1 MDKKFYDIFG
11 NICIFILIATPFVLM
26 YCIGYTY
33 NFNNKQEF
41 INYCKLYKNIKII
54 DNSYVK
60 KNYVVRRNFIYFIH
74 KYRIEE
80 EDEKV
85 KDVKLYFNDKLI
97 YNLNEVP
104 TNYISNNKITD
115 CSNFYNEYVRDKE
128 D

>member
-1 MDKKFYDIFG
+1 
-11 NICIFILIATPFVLM
+11 M